1 MKQTQQLLDYIT
13 SQENAVITY
22 QASYMI
28 LAAHSN
34 ISYLSKPKARSRSGG
49 HFFLSTSADIP
60 PINGAILNLGHI
72 IKHVM
77 ASTTEAELAG
87 LYIVAHEA
95 VYIQIILD
103 ELGHKQPATPLQTDN
118 SMADTVCNGKIQPM
132 HTKAVS
138 LQTQLC

>member
-1 MKQTQQLLDYIT
+1 
-13 SQENAVITY
+13 
-22 QASYMI
+22 
-28 LAAHSN
+28 
-34 ISYLSKPKARSRSGG
+34 
-49 HFFLSTSADIP
+49 
-60 PINGAILNLGHI
+60 
-72 IKHVM
+72 M

-103 ELGHKQPATPLQTDN
+103 ELGHKQPATPFQTDN